1 LLLEG
6 GPFDHAGVQSG
17 RRAMQGFPRAIVLAA
32 VALATFAAASA
43 AEVYPDR
50 PIHLIAG
57 FGPGSSGD
65 LVSRALATPM
75 SRTLGQQVVA
85 ESRTGAGSNIGSAFV
100 AHSPADGY
108 TLFNASNTSIVNAAI
123 QPDLPIDLNRDFAPI
138 ALIGAL
144 PNILVV
150 TPSLGVSSVA
160 ELIAL
165 AKAKPGQI
173 NYGSAGIGSSPHV
186 SAELFN
192 MMAGTKMV
200 HVPYPGSAQATTDLL
215 AGRIQVMFAPASAV
229 IAHIEAGTLK
239 ALASTQ
245 LKRARIAP
253 NLPTMV
259 EAGLPGFET
268 LIWFGLVAPAGT
280 PRPVIDKLAQAVNDA
295 LKLPEV
301 VAGLNQIGLDTVG
314 GTPDEFATF
323 IASETKKWQ
332 PVAS

>member
-1 LLLEG
+1 MREIL
-6 GPFDHAGVQSG
+6 
-17 RRAMQGFPRAIVLAA
+17 RATTLASSLLAA
-32 VALATFAAASA
+32 TAALAAETFPS
-43 AEVYPDR
+43 R

-65 LVSRALATPM
+65 LVSRAVAVPM

-85 ESRTGAGSNIGSAFV
+85 ESRTGAGSNIGATFV
-100 AHSPADGY
+100 ARSPADGY
-108 TLFNASNTSIVNAAI
+108 TLFNGSNTNIINAAI
-123 QPDLPIDLNRDFAPI
+123 QPDLPIDLNRDFAPVT
-138 ALIGAL
+138 LIGVM

-150 TPSLGVSSVA
+150 SPSLGVSSVA

-186 SAELFN
+186 SAALFD

-200 HVPYPGSAQATTDLL
+200 HVPYQGSAQATTDLL

-229 IAHIEAGTLK
+229 IAHIESGKLK

-268 LIWFGLVAPAGT
+268 LIWLGLLAPAGT
-280 PRPVIDKLAQAVNDA
+280 PRQVIDKLADAAEDA
-295 LKLPEV
+295 LKQQEV
-301 VAGLNQIGLDTVG
+301 VAGLNKIGLDVVG
-314 GTPDEFATF
+314 GSPDQFAAF

-332 PVAS
+332 PVVMAAGLKK